1 MKKYKVKNW
10 KDHQH
15 YKHRFPPWIK
25 LEVGLLDSPKF
36 DELSGDEVKVL
47 IKIWLATTKNKTV
60 GGLVHD
66 LEKLSFMLRI
76 SKADTKMYLEKFES
90 KGWLVECKQDASKML

>member
-1 MKKYKVKNW
+1 MIKTILAMKKYKVKNW

-15 YKHRFPPWIK
+15 Y
-25 LEVGLLDSPKF
+25 
-36 DELSGDEVKVL
+36 
-47 IKIWLATTKNKTV
+47 KNKTV